1 MKRFLCITLALLM
14 VLSLAACGG
23 DRNGETA
30 TPGAPDTEQD
40 SPKTVTMFT
49 KKREWNW
56 EEIEKKFEDANPG
69 YDLIVETCDADNYD
83 NILKSYAATQ
93 DFPDVIQ
100 TTSGSSL
107 DLWKEHLVDVG
118 DLACLE
124 KMQKDIVNE
133 FYLDGVCY
141 GVPLFAEY
149 HGVIYNMTYL
159 KAAGIEEPPET
170 LSEFIA
176 MNQALQAAGQPTG
189 IAPWKGAAVIP
200 AHMAAPV
207 FAAQE
212 DALAYYQQIED
223 GQADLTQDEMFNA
236 LLDYLDAVREYGN
249 EDALNTDNTTERN
262 AMYAG
267 DYAWYAHDG
276 SWVTPALRST
286 NPDMEQ
292 NLRLGVYPFSDD
304 AALNKVGVSVQSL
317 SIMNTEN
324 IEAAKVFVE
333 WLLGTD
339 EGCDILAKENNVVM
353 QRTDYVM
360 AAEDIGELAA
370 QGVELTNAGKGA
382 SNFRWISGAVMVSAA
397 DTFQKYI
404 AGVYDRDTALNEIAS
419 IIQANKA

>member
-1 MKRFLCITLALLM
+1 
-14 VLSLAACGG
+14 
-23 DRNGETA
+23 
-30 TPGAPDTEQD
+30 
-40 SPKTVTMFT
+40 
-49 KKREWNW
+49 
-56 EEIEKKFEDANPG
+56 
-69 YDLIVETCDADNYD
+69 
-83 NILKSYAATQ
+83 
-93 DFPDVIQ
+93 
-100 TTSGSSL
+100 
-107 DLWKEHLVDVG
+107 
-118 DLACLE
+118 
-124 KMQKDIVNE
+124 
-133 FYLDGVCY
+133 
-141 GVPLFAEY
+141 
-149 HGVIYNMTYL
+149 
-159 KAAGIEEPPET
+159 
-170 LSEFIA
+170 
-176 MNQALQAAGQPTG
+176 
-189 IAPWKGAAVIP
+189 
-200 AHMAAPV
+200 
-207 FAAQE
+207 
-212 DALAYYQQIED
+212 
-223 GQADLTQDEMFNA
+223 
-236 LLDYLDAVREYGN
+236 
-249 EDALNTDNTTERN
+249 
-262 AMYAG
+262 MYAG

-339 EGCDILAKENNVVM
+339 EGCDILAKDNNVVM

-404 AGVYDRDTALNEIAS
+404 AGVYDRETALNEIAS